1 MPNLLLSI
9 ANFLHLLATIVW
21 IGGLIIARLII
32 APALKDLPDDTRRA
46 AVRAIGQRAAS
57 FTYGAIGV
65 FIITG
70 LAMLSKNAN
79 FAGVLVLDS
88 LWTRVILLKHVAV
101 AALII
106 GTAYVNTTVNRKQQ
120 AAATD
125 AERALWAE
133 RRKDMGDLNLLL
145 ALVILALT
153 AIATAI
159 PPAG

>member
-1 MPNLLLSI
+1 MLSI
-9 ANFLHLLATIVW
+9 ANFLQLLATIVW
-21 IGGLIIARLII
+21 IGGLIVGRLII
-32 APALKDLPDDTRRA
+32 TPGLRDLPEDTRRA
-46 AVRAIGQRAAS
+46 AARAISQRAAS

-79 FAGVLVLDS
+79 YAGILVLDS
-88 LWTRVILLKHVAV
+88 LWTRLILVKHLAV
-101 AALII
+101 AALIVS
-106 GTAYVNTTVNRKQQ
+106 TAYANTTVAGRLQ

-133 RRKDMGDLNLLL
+133 RRKDAGDVKVVLG
-145 ALVILALT
+145 LVVLGPT

-159 PPAG
+159 PAGG